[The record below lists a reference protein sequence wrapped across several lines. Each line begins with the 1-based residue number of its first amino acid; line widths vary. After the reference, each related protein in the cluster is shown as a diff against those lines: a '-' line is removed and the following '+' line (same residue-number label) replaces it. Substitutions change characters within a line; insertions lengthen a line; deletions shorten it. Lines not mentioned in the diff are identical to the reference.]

1 MSTPTITI
9 SGLISGLD
17 TENLINQLMA
27 IERKPVTKLTETK
40 TDLQTKEDAWRDV
53 NTRLV
58 NLNNALISLKS
69 TATFQSKTATSS
81 NESIAM
87 ATAGSSATPAAYV
100 LDSVTSLAKAHKVAS
115 DSVEATPLQDT
126 FTDSTKLDL
135 PIATT
140 AYLDY
145 AAGKASLGEE
155 APYSGPK
162 YVVSVNKSF
171 SWQKL
176 RFYAT
181 ASLPSGTSI
190 TYEYST
196 DNGSSWT
203 AIADPGGSGT
213 LIDLGAGSA
222 TQLKFR
228 ATLDTTNSNYT
239 PEFLDYRFVN
249 ETEYSGTFT
258 INGRTVNVVSGN
270 TGLSAVKDAI
280 NTAGA
285 GVTAEIIDHRLVV
298 TSNTMGKD
306 GAIDMIDDSGTK
318 ILQRLGILPGGN
330 NDSTGGYQNEVQA
343 ASDAEFKWNGMTMH
357 RTTNTI
363 TGLAAGLTVNLFSTS
378 ATSTTITVANNTQP
392 VLDAVNTF
400 VEQYNSTMDFI
411 ATKMGKDVKDKPMEL
426 FGDPTIIR
434 VQQSLKSKA
443 TDRVAGLTPYDSL
456 ASIGITTTD
465 PSQQLGFSK
474 AGKLQVNSS
483 VLENALASN
492 MNNVRNIF
500 AQNSGGVKGVAVRL
514 SSYVSTMVVSGTG
527 IVTGKQNT
535 IEQRIK
541 DIDTQIAR
549 WEDRLALREEILR
562 RQFTNM
568 ETVLSQLQAQSEWL
582 AQQILKISGNSQGGS
597 A

>member
-17 TENLINQLMA
+17 TESLISQLMA
-27 IERKPVTKLTETK
+27 IERAPVNKLNETK
-40 TDLQTKEDAWRDV
+40 TDLQTEKNAWRDI

-58 NLNNALISLKS
+58 NLNNTLSPLKS
-69 TATFQSKTATSS
+69 ATLFQGKTATST
-81 NESIAM
+81 NESV
-87 ATAGSSATPAAYV
+87 ATATASTSATPATYV

-115 DSVEATPLQDT
+115 DTVEATPLQDT

-135 PIATT
+135 PTATT

-145 AAGKASLGEE
+145 AAGKAILGEE
-155 APYSGPK
+155 APYSGPE

-171 SWQKL
+171 YWQKL
-176 RFYAT
+176 RFYVST
-181 ASLPSGTSI
+181 SLPSGTSI

-203 AIADPGGSGT
+203 AIADPGSSGT

-249 ETEYSGTFT
+249 ETEYSGTFV
-258 INGRTVNVVSGN
+258 INGRSVTVASGN
-270 TGLSAVKDAI
+270 TSLSAVKDAI
-280 NTAGA
+280 NAAGA
-285 GVTAEIIDHRLVV
+285 GVTAEIIDNRLVIA
-298 TSNTMGKD
+298 SNTMGAD
-306 GAIDMIDDSGTK
+306 GAIDMVDDAGTK
-318 ILQRLGILPGGN
+318 ILQRLGILPDGN
-330 NDSTGGYQNEVQA
+330 NDSTGGYKNEVQTA
-343 ASDAEFKWNGMTMH
+343 QDAEFKWNGMTMY

-363 TGLAAGLTVNLFSTS
+363 TGLATGLTVNLLSTS
-378 ATSTTITVANNTQP
+378 STSTTITVANDTQP
-392 VLDAVNTF
+392 VLDAINAF

-411 ATKMGKDVKDKPMEL
+411 ATKMGKDVNDQPMEL

-434 VQQSLKSKA
+434 TQQGLKSKA
-443 TDRVAGLTPYDSL
+443 TDRVAGLIPYDSL
-456 ASIGITTTD
+456 ASIGITTADT
-465 PSQQLGFSK
+465 SQQLGFSK
-474 AGKLQVNSS
+474 VGKLQVNST

-492 MNNVRNIF
+492 MNSIRDLF
-500 AQNSGGVKGVAVRL
+500 AKNSGGVQGVSIRL
-514 SSYVSTMVVSGTG
+514 SSYVSALVVSGTG

-535 IEQRIK
+535 IEQQIQ
-541 DIDTQIAR
+541 DVDAQIAR
-549 WEDRLALREEILR
+549 WEERLDLREEIIR

-582 AQQILKISGNSQGGS
+582 AQQILNMSGSSQGS
-597 A
+597 YS

>member
-1 MSTPTITI
+1 MSTPPIII
-9 SGLISGLD
+9 SGLVSGLD
-17 TENLINQLMA
+17 TENLISQLIA
-27 IERKPVTKLTETK
+27 LERKPVIKLTETK

-58 NLNNALISLKS
+58 NLNNTLAPLKS
-69 TATFQSKTATSS
+69 PAIFQSKTVAST
-81 NESIAM
+81 NESVAT
-87 ATAGSSATPAAYV
+87 ATAGTDATPATYV

-115 DSVEATPLQDT
+115 DPVETTPLQDT

-135 PIATT
+135 PTATT

-145 AAGKASLGEE
+145 AAGKASLGKE

-181 ASLPSGTSI
+181 TGVPSGTNI

-203 AIADPGGSGT
+203 AIADPGSSGT
-213 LIDLGAGSA
+213 LIDLGAVLA

-228 ATLDTTNSNYT
+228 ATLNTTNNNYT
-239 PEFLDYRFVN
+239 PELLDYRFVN

-258 INGRTVNVVSGN
+258 INGRAVTVASGN
-270 TGLSAVKDAI
+270 TSLSAVKEAI
-280 NTAGA
+280 NAAGA
-285 GVTAEIIDHRLVV
+285 GVTAEIIDSRLVI
-298 TSNTMGKD
+298 TSNITGQD
-306 GAIDMIDDSGTK
+306 GAIDMADDSSTK
-318 ILQRLGILPGGN
+318 ILQRLGILPAGH

-392 VLDAVNTF
+392 VLDTVNTF

-411 ATKMGKDVKDKPMEL
+411 AIKMGKDVNDKPLEL

-434 VQQSLKSKA
+434 VQQSLKSKT

-474 AGKLQVNSS
+474 AGKLQVDSAL
-483 VLENALASN
+483 LENALASN

-500 AQNSGGVKGVAVRL
+500 AQNSGSVQGVAVRL
-514 SSYVSTMVVSGTG
+514 SSYVSTLVVGGKG

-582 AQQILKISGNSQGGS
+582 TQQISKISGNSQGGS